1 MNKNKLA
8 KVLSSKLKIRQD
20 LAKKYVDSF
29 FSSVLDILKKE
40 GSITLRGFGVFKV
53 VERKE
58 RKIVN
63 PKTKKV
69 IKTLPKKVI
78 IFKPYKKLKNLVK

>member
-1 MNKNKLA
+1 MNKKKLA
-8 KVLSSKLKIRQD
+8 KVLSLKLKIRQE
-20 LAKKYVDSF
+20 LAKKYIDSF
-29 FSSVLDILKKE
+29 FSGMLEILKKE

-53 VERKE
+53 LERKE
-58 RKIVN
+58 RKIIN

-78 IFKPYKKLKNLVK
+78 TFKPYKKLKNLVK